1 VGARGEQ
8 GARTTDPLNDSA
20 SASQRR
26 AAAIGDRT
34 MTMGGLAERTS
45 AGGLFRFARG
55 MTGPLVGLV
64 ALCVFL
70 SFSTDTF
77 LSLRNILN
85 VMDQITVL
93 GVMAVGMTLVILIG
107 GIDLSVGSVLALSGM
122 VLGYLGD
129 NLHWPFGLSI
139 VIALVVSALC
149 GLVSGLMVTRLR
161 MPAFIATLA
170 MMSIARGVAS
180 IITNGE
186 QIVGFPDWFSD
197 LAITRHFG
205 FLTVTVG
212 LMLAIA
218 AIAWIILQYRP
229 AGRALY
235 AIGGSAEVARLAGI
249 NVRGATLGVYTLC
262 AALAGLAGV
271 ILSAR
276 LDSAQPSSGIG
287 YELDTIAAVVIG
299 GASLSGG
306 LGSIGGTAAGVLI
319 IGFLR
324 NGLNLMG
331 VSPFVQQVV
340 IGLVI
345 AIAVAADTMR
355 NRRA

>member
-1 VGARGEQ
+1 MTVTGTATESRSGRAFAFVRGA
-8 GARTTDPLNDSA
+8 
-20 SASQRR
+20 
-26 AAAIGDRT
+26 
-34 MTMGGLAERTS
+34 
-45 AGGLFRFARG
+45 
-55 MTGPLVGLV
+55 TGPLIGLV
-64 ALCVFL
+64 LLCVFL

-77 LSLRNILN
+77 LSMRNFLN

-122 VLGYLGD
+122 VMGYLG
-129 NLHWPFGLSI
+129 NSREWPF
-139 VIALVVSALC
+139 VIAILVALVASATC
-149 GLVSGLMVTRLR
+149 GLTSGLMVTRLR

-170 MMSIARGVAS
+170 MMSIARGIAS

-186 QIVGFPDWFSD
+186 QIVGFPDWFSN

-212 LMLAIA
+212 LMIAITL
-218 AIAWIILQYRP
+218 IAWIVLSFRP
-229 AGRALY
+229 VGRALY
-235 AIGGSAEVARLAGI
+235 ALGGSQEVARLAGI
-249 NVRGATLGVYTLC
+249 PVRQYTIWVYVIC
-262 AALAGLAGV
+262 GALAGLAGV

-276 LDSAQPSSGIG
+276 LDSSQPSSGLG

-306 LGSIGGTAAGVLI
+306 VGSIGGTAVGVLI

-324 NGLNLMG
+324 NGLNLLQI
-331 VSPFVQQVV
+331 SPFVQQVV
-340 IGLVI
+340 IGVVI
-345 AIAVAADTMR
+345 AVAVAADTMR
-355 NRRA
+355 NRKG

>member
-1 VGARGEQ
+1 MTVTGTATGSRSGRAFAFVRGA
-8 GARTTDPLNDSA
+8 
-20 SASQRR
+20 
-26 AAAIGDRT
+26 
-34 MTMGGLAERTS
+34 
-45 AGGLFRFARG
+45 
-55 MTGPLVGLV
+55 TGPLIGLV
-64 ALCVFL
+64 LLCVFL

-77 LSLRNILN
+77 LSMRNFLN

-122 VLGYLGD
+122 VMGYLG
-129 NLHWPFGLSI
+129 NNREWPF
-139 VIALVVSALC
+139 VIAILVALVASAAC
-149 GLVSGLMVTRLR
+149 GLTSGLMVTRLR

-170 MMSIARGVAS
+170 MMSIARGIAS

-186 QIVGFPDWFSD
+186 QIVGFPDWFSN
-197 LAITRHFG
+197 LAIIRHFG

-212 LMLAIA
+212 LMVAITV
-218 AIAWIILQYRP
+218 IAWIVLSFRP
-229 AGRALY
+229 VGRALY
-235 AIGGSAEVARLAGI
+235 ALGGSQEVARLAGI
-249 NVRGATLGVYTLC
+249 PVRQYTMWVYVIC
-262 AALAGLAGV
+262 GALAGLAGV

-276 LDSAQPSSGIG
+276 LDSSQPSSGLG

-306 LGSIGGTAAGVLI
+306 VGSIGGTAVGVLI

-324 NGLNLMG
+324 NGLNLLQ

-340 IGLVI
+340 IGVVI
-345 AIAVAADTMR
+345 AVAVAADTMR
-355 NRRA
+355 NRKG